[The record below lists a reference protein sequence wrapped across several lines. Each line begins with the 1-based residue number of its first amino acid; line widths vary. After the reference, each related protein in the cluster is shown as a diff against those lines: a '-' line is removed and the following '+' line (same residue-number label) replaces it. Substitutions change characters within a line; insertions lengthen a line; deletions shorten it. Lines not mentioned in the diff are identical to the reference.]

1 MTSTNPHEVR
11 SEDGHVAS
19 APRASPLGH
28 ARGWAQCEGVA
39 VREER
44 GERGREGEN
53 VEEGKGEREGPKG
66 RKRKERKGENVKEGM
81 REKEGKRGERK

>member
-1 MTSTNPHEVR
+1 MVTFLHIAFRGLRGFVLFKGCW
-11 SEDGHVAS
+11 SEGKGS
-19 APRASPLGH
+19 
-28 ARGWAQCEGVA
+28 EGENA
-39 VREER
+39 VVGK

-53 VEEGKGEREGPKG
+53 VEEGKGEREGLKG